1 MGFNVGMP
9 VIKLDNQ
16 DHFGETDKH
25 AGNAEAVVKEALEER
40 QSSDPDLDSE
50 KTKDNVY
57 HGERSGEKL
66 LAKWNKE
73 ADEYR
78 VVDKNGKQKKLR
90 SDAGIGFAGIC
101 KPEMDFINSLSPEEQ
116 KKLLQ
121 DSEDVIRKIF
131 EENKMVID
139 TVVWHWDEGAP
150 HLHYFGHDPKYK
162 LGKKLGLPLYKAL
175 NDTQYPKMMREKGWD
190 VNSLKG
196 YNLETAQKMTEDELK
211 KYKEDH
217 IHAKKEHGK
226 NAKKFKANKDRAKEQ
241 ALQERLSKARDELS
255 EVNGNINNLKTDKE
269 ALEGKIEALKGDKRT
284 LEEEEEEIISKI
296 ETDAKAK
303 IDAIEVPTP
312 KPDIEKT
319 DKDRLD
325 RIQSRLEEALKGTP
339 EKNEKGEEVYR
350 ISFRAPKS
358 VIENWINTLKK
369 IKGLFS
375 VITQQK
381 KKVVEEKVK
390 TVKTEEKERVREKLN
405 IKQMIVKNKEQMK
418 DINAPS
424 DPSKSKKH
432 EQSL

>member
-9 VIKLDNQ
+9 LLKLDNN

-66 LAKWNKE
+66 LAMWNKQ

-78 VVDKNGKQKKLR
+78 VIDKNGKERKLR

-101 KPEMDFINSLSPEEQ
+101 KPDKEYMDTLTPEEQ
-116 KKLLQ
+116 KKFLQ
-121 DSEDVIRKIF
+121 DCEDVLRKIF
-131 EENKMVID
+131 AIRGMVID
-139 TVVWHWDEGAP
+139 TVVWHLDEGAP
-150 HLHYFGHDPKYK
+150 HLHYFGHDPEYK

-175 NDTQYPKMMREKGWD
+175 NDTQFPKMMREKGWD

-196 YNLETAQKMTEDELK
+196 YDLEAAQQMTEDELK
-211 KYKEDH
+211 KYKQDH

-226 NAKKFKANKDRAKEQ
+226 NAKKFKADKDRAKEQ
-241 ALQERLSKARDELS
+241 ALQERLSNARNELS
-255 EVNGNINNLKTDKE
+255 EVNGDINNLKTDKE

-284 LEEEEEEIISKI
+284 LEEEEEKIISKI

-303 IDAIEVPTP
+303 IDAIEVPEEP
-312 KPDIEKT
+312 KDTFGKPEFHAVDSMLTALDSASKKDPVGEDKAGNSLIEVKFKIT
-319 DKDRLD
+319 KDFLGD
-325 RIQSRLEEALKGTP
+325 
-339 EKNEKGEEVYR
+339 
-350 ISFRAPKS
+350 
-358 VIENWINTLKK
+358 WINLLTRLKDLMNIYKAKEKAVQK
-369 IKGLFS
+369 I
-375 VITQQK
+375 
-381 KKVVEEKVK
+381 
-390 TVKTEEKERVREKLN
+390 TETKASVREKLN
-405 IKQMIVKNKEQMK
+405 IKQMIVKNQEKMK
-418 DINAPS
+418 DINIPS

-432 EQSL
+432 EQSR

>member
-121 DSEDVIRKIF
+121 DSEDVIREIF
-131 EENKMVID
+131 EEKKLVID

-150 HLHYFGHDPKYK
+150 HLHYFGHDPEYK

-175 NDTQYPKMMREKGWD
+175 NDTQYPKKMREKGWD

-196 YNLETAQKMTEDELK
+196 YDLEAAQKMTEGELK

-241 ALQERLSKARDELS
+241 ALQERLSNARDELS
-255 EVNGNINNLKTDKE
+255 EVEGNIRT
-269 ALEGKIEALKGDKRT
+269 LEGEEENLLEKIEA
-284 LEEEEEEIISKI
+284 
-296 ETDAKAK
+296 DAKAK
-303 IDAIEVPTP
+303 IDAIEVPEEP
-312 KPDIEKT
+312 KDTFGKLEFHAVNSMITALDSASKKDPVGEDKAGNPMIEVKFNIT
-319 DKDRLD
+319 KDFLGDWISLLTRLKD
-325 RIQSRLEEALKGTP
+325 LMNIYKAK
-339 EKNEKGEEVYR
+339 EKAVQ
-350 ISFRAPKS
+350 
-358 VIENWINTLKK
+358 K
-369 IKGLFS
+369 IAETKAS
-375 VITQQK
+375 
-381 KKVVEEKVK
+381 
-390 TVKTEEKERVREKLN
+390 VREKLN
-405 IKQMIVKNKEQMK
+405 IKQMIVKNKEQLK
-418 DINAPS
+418 DINVPS

-432 EQSL
+432 EQSR